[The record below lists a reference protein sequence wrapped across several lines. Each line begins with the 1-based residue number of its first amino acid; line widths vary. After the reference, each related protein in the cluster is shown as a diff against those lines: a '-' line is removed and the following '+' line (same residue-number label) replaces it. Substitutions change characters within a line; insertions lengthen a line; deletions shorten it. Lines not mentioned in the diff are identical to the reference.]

1 MADDRTLRRGLD
13 PVPSRVP
20 RLPGHTPPSESAP
33 TESHRPARRAVQS
46 APPVPGTESARTHR
60 PQEFQLDKR
69 TRDWI
74 DSTALAIRQTTGRG
88 FSRSSVVR
96 ALVQAVLLSA
106 LDIASECASEEEIT
120 AYVLEF
126 LPQKSV

>member
-1 MADDRTLRRGLD
+1 VADDRTLRRGLD

-20 RLPGHTPPSESAP
+20 RLPSHTPPSESAP
-33 TESHRPARRAVQS
+33 TESPRPERRAVH
-46 APPVPGTESARTHR
+46 ARLVPGTESAPPHT

-74 DSTALAIRQTTGRG
+74 DSTALAIRQRTGRG

-96 ALVQAVLLSA
+96 AVVQAVLLSA
-106 LDIASECASEEEIT
+106 LDIANECASEEEIT

-126 LPQKSV
+126 LPQKPA

>member
-20 RLPGHTPPSESAP
+20 RLPGYTSPSEAAP
-33 TESHRPARRAVQS
+33 TESPRSERRVVHS
-46 APPVPGTESARTHR
+46 VPLVPGTESAHTHR

-74 DSTALAIRQTTGRG
+74 DSTALAIRQRTGRS

-96 ALVQAVLLSA
+96 ALVQAFLLSA
-106 LDIASECASEEEIT
+106 IDIANECASEEEIT

-126 LPQKSV
+126 LPQKSA

>member
-20 RLPGHTPPSESAP
+20 RLPILTPPSESEP
-33 TESHRPARRAVQS
+33 TESPRPERRAVQS
-46 APPVPGTESARTHR
+46 ARLVPGTESAQPHR

-74 DSTALAIRQTTGRG
+74 DSTALAIRQRTGRG

-106 LDIASECASEEEIT
+106 IDVANECASEEEIT

-126 LPQKSV
+126 LPQKSA